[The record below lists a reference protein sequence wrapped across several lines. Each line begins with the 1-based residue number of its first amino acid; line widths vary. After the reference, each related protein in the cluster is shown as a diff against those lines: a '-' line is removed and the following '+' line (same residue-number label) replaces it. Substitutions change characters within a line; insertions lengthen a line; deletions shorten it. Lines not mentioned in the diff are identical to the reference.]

1 MEKFPL
7 TADVPTAG
15 STATTGTR
23 RRIKVKKRKRS
34 AKKPDENGTNENEF
48 REVSE
53 EKDTEKARTLQKE
66 PTENRSDFRGG
77 VGMGRCQSFPLMNSP
92 PLATLGVSNYEGEL
106 LTTTHSNK
114 FSSVGKP

>member
-77 VGMGRCQSFPLMNSP
+77 GLEWGVVSRSP
-92 PLATLGVSNYEGEL
+92 S
-106 LTTTHSNK
+106 
-114 FSSVGKP
+114 